1 MKKIF
6 LSLMLLLPMLFVG
19 CKQEEIVFEHEKPQF
34 ELKENA
40 ILLEVIVPAGTS
52 AKDQIYMIGAFN
64 GQDTLNY
71 VNADF
76 CLQKAEKVD
85 SKYGIYLYPE
95 DFKEGKSLSDG
106 FLFVSKLQGI
116 ENPATPHILD
126 NCVVGQRYQI
136 SIVAWGGAAQQPEIE
151 HDGYAVFV
159 LDETGWDALTLYM
172 WGDVDGLNGEWPGM
186 AVTGTQTI
194 EGVTYQYFDMGA
206 ANTGLAENLIFNNN
220 GGGTQLADFAYTI
233 NRDIY
238 LRLTADGVEEISNE
252 PEIEHDGFV
261 VFVLDSTGW
270 DALTL
275 YMWGDVNGLNGE
287 WPGMQVTGTQTIKG
301 VEYKYFDMGAANTGL
316 AENLIFNNNGSTQLK
331 DFAYTIDHDTIL
343 VVTANGVR
351 GLDADPIPTPEPADT
366 IACTLYVEDA
376 TGWDCLSVY
385 GWENVSQFKPF
396 GEWPGATVAAK
407 DIENTIVK
415 DGVTYHIIN
424 VVGPDGYSINL
435 IFNNNA
441 CADTDDDKLQYNA
454 PAITLSQGAEFYL
467 RADADQATLVN

>member
-1 MKKIF
+1 
-6 LSLMLLLPMLFVG
+6 MLLLPMLFVG

-52 AKDQIYMIGAFN
+52 AKDQIYMVGAFN

-95 DFKEGKSLSDG
+95 DFQDGKSLSDG

-136 SIVAWGGAAQQPEIE
+136 SIAAWGGAAQQPEIE

-172 WGDVDGLNGEWPGM
+172 WGDVNGLNGDWPGM

-206 ANTGLAENLIFNNN
+206 DNTGLAENLIFNNN

-233 NRDIY
+233 DRDIY
-238 LRLTADGVEEISNE
+238 LRITADGVEEISNE

-275 YMWGDVNGLNGE
+275 YMWGDVNDLNGG

-316 AENLIFNNNGSTQLK
+316 AENLIFNNNGGTQLK

-366 IACTLYVEDA
+366 ITCTLYVEDA

-385 GWENVSQFKPF
+385 GWENVSLFEPF
-396 GEWPGATVAAK
+396 GEWPGATANG
-407 DIENTIVK
+407 DNTIVK
-415 DGVTYHIIN
+415 DGVTYHVIN

-441 CADTDDDKLQYNA
+441 CADTDDAKLKYDA